1 MILSE
6 FLRVLYVVGMVL
18 GIGFCALC
26 ILMFILIV
34 VMVIR
39 ACMDYDSNMWD
50 TQPRQVSK
58 EKKGREGQIDEE
70 NEEKW
75 SNVEE
80 DENEEPTWL
89 VREKD
94 GTWVAKKGKEM
105 YMKVGEWEERDTIR

>member
-1 MILSE
+1 MITSE

-18 GIGFCALC
+18 GIGFCAAC
-26 ILMFILIV
+26 ILMCVLIG

-39 ACMDYDSNMWD
+39 ACVDYDDDGIWD

-58 EKKGREGQIDEE
+58 EKESDGGQLDQES
-70 NEEKW
+70 EEKW
-75 SNVEE
+75 SDREE
-80 DENEEPTWL
+80 DENEESIWL

-105 YMKVGEWEERDTIR
+105 YMKVGEQDGQVR